1 MATTYT
7 PDKANATEDAY
18 AGRDMT
24 DPYAYGTY
32 DPKRLD
38 AKYRGQEWDNEI
50 LALHAGR
57 VASKGYR
64 KTYTCVSG
72 LAVGDPVYISANDT
86 ATKATAANTTTNK
99 VIGFVRYKPT
109 TTTCYIDH
117 FVVKTSVS
125 TGKTAGADVYLTD
138 SGGYDSSA
146 GTVATI
152 VGKWLN
158 ATDVVLYASPAA
170 VVGVTDGDKGDI
182 TVSSSGATWTID
194 NDVVSNAKA
203 ANMAESTIKGRAAGA
218 GTGDPTDLTATQA
231 TAILNNV
238 VGDSGAGGT
247 KGLVPAPAAG
257 DAAAGK
263 FLKADGTWAVGGSY
277 TDEQAQD
284 AVGAMLDSTLEYDD
298 ATPYLRRAALTGD
311 VTAAAGNNA
320 TTVANNAVTYAKMQD
335 VTATSRIIGRKTAG
349 SGDPE
354 ECTLSEILDF
364 ISSAAQG
371 DILYRGAA
379 TWARLAAGT
388 SGQVLQTKGSGANP
402 QWSTNGGGGG
412 ATLAVLTA
420 LNNEPPAG
428 SYATLDTRNAH
439 PVLDF
444 DDSADEAAVFRG
456 VLLRGYQGGG
466 ITVRI
471 IWMATSA
478 TTGTVRWAA
487 FIERDDTG
495 TDLDSSSFASAQ
507 TVGASTNATSG
518 IPTYTDIAF
527 TAGAQMDSLAAGEM
541 FRVNITRDADGTTGT
556 DNMAGDA
563 ELLAIEIRET

>member
-1 MATTYT
+1 MSNPIGTT
-7 PDKANATEDAY
+7 
-18 AGRDMT
+18 
-24 DPYAYGTY
+24 
-32 DPKRLD
+32 
-38 AKYRGQEWDNEI
+38 Q
-50 LALHAGR
+50 
-57 VASKGYR
+57 
-64 KTYTCVSG
+64 
-72 LAVGDPVYISANDT
+72 
-86 ATKATAANTTTNK
+86 
-99 VIGFVRYKPT
+99 
-109 TTTCYIDH
+109 
-117 FVVKTSVS
+117 
-125 TGKTAGADVYLTD
+125 
-138 SGGYDSSA
+138 
-146 GTVATI
+146 
-152 VGKWLN
+152 
-158 ATDVVLYASPAA
+158 
-170 VVGVTDGDKGDI
+170 
-182 TVSSSGATWTID
+182 
-194 NDVVSNAKA
+194 
-203 ANMAESTIKGRAAGA
+203 
-218 GTGDPTDLTATQA
+218 
-231 TAILNNV
+231 
-238 VGDSGAGGT
+238 GAGG
-247 KGLVPAPAAG
+247 GAADGGITALTG
-257 DAAAGK
+257 DVTASGNGSVAAAITNNAVTSAKIVDEAVTFAKMQHIVTDSLLGRDT
-263 FLKADGTWAVGGSY
+263 ASDGDVENIGLNT
-277 TDEQAQD
+277 
-284 AVGAMLDSTLEYDD
+284 TLEM
-298 ATPYLRRAALTGD
+298 ASGSLRRAALTGD

-420 LNNEPPAG
+420 LNNEPPAA
-428 SYATLDTRNAH
+428 SYATPDTRNAH

-444 DDSADEAAVFRG
+444 DDSADESAIFRG

-466 ITVRI
+466 ITVRLV
-471 IWMATSA
+471 WAATSA
-478 TTGTVRWAA
+478 TTGTCRWSVA
-487 FIERDDTG
+487 IERDDTG

>member
-24 DPYAYGTY
+24 DPYAYAAY
-32 DPKRLD
+32 DAKRLD

-86 ATKATAANTTTNK
+86 ATKATAASTTTNK

-158 ATDVVLYASPAA
+158 ATDVVLYASPSA

-194 NDVVSNAKA
+194 NDAVSNAKL

-263 FLKADGTWAVGGSY
+263 FLKADGTWTAVSVAGDGLGSDGDKGDITVGGSG
-277 TDEQAQD
+277 TT
-284 AVGAMLDSTLEYDD
+284 LTIDSN
-298 ATPYLRRAALTGD
+298 
-311 VTAAAGNNA
+311 V
-320 TTVANNAVTYAKMQD
+320 VTYAKMQD
-335 VTATSRIIGRKTAG
+335 VSATSRVIGRKTGG

-354 ECTLSEILDF
+354 ECTLSEVLDF
-364 ISSAAQG
+364 VGSAAQG

-379 TWARLAAGT
+379 TWTRLGAGT
-388 SGQVLQTKGSGANP
+388 SGQVLQTKGAGANP

-420 LNNEPPAG
+420 LNNEPPAA